1 MSKIIFL
8 SLRKRF
14 DTNQGMLTLL
24 KVMYYLGYLPFSWF
38 NENDTEYFEISNWK
52 TFFMLLFDFLL
63 ILLIPANYYFWHL
76 YNLGKDFDMSLLLQ
90 PSYYV
95 KMNDGVFTTAISQ
108 LIFVAWVG
116 LIFWAFAY
124 IGNIIPLLV
133 IKVPNFSSEH
143 NANERLTHLLP
154 L

>member
-1 MSKIIFL
+1 
-8 SLRKRF
+8 
-14 DTNQGMLTLL
+14 
-24 KVMYYLGYLPFSWF
+24 MYYLGYLPFSWF

-124 IGNIIPLLV
+124 IGNII
-133 IKVPNFSSEH
+133 SD
-143 NANERLTHLLP
+143 
-154 L
+154 